1 MKDRFANYVLQRAIE
16 VAQPQQRKILVGKM
30 RPHLNQVR
38 KYTYAKHVVTKVDHI
53 VAQGTC

>member
-16 VAQPQQRKILVGKM
+16 VAQPHQRKLLVSKM
-30 RPHLNQVR
+30 KPYLNEVR